1 MKRVISTLLVLM
13 LTVGASVLPSLGDES
28 KKPKEDDKKVS
39 ALMKKKLQHSQKVL
53 EGVVTNDF
61 KMISKHA
68 EELVD
73 LSKQAEWRALKS
85 KRYELHSDEF
95 RRDADKL
102 IKYAKEKNGD
112 AAALTYVEMTLTCVR
127 CHKYVREEGMAR
139 VDK

>member
-1 MKRVISTLLVLM
+1 MKRAIGTLMIMILTAGAPVL
-13 LTVGASVLPSLGDES
+13 TSLGDEP

-39 ALMKKKLQHSQKVL
+39 TLMKKKLQHSQKVL

-68 EELVD
+68 EELID
-73 LSKQAEWRALKS
+73 LSKQAEWRAVKS

-102 IKYAKEKNGD
+102 IKNAKEKNGD
-112 AAALTYVEMTLTCVR
+112 AAALTYVELTLTCVR

-139 VDK
+139 LDK

>member
-1 MKRVISTLLVLM
+1 MRRAIGVLMVLVLTAGAPA
-13 LTVGASVLPSLGDES
+13 LTSLGDEP
-28 KKPKEDDKKVS
+28 KKPKDDDKKVS
-39 ALMKKKLQHSQKVL
+39 ELMKKKLQHSQKVL

-61 KMISKHA
+61 KLISKHA
-68 EELVD
+68 EELID
-73 LSKQAEWRALKS
+73 ISKQAEWRAIKS

-102 IKYAKEKNGD
+102 IKNAKEKNTD

-139 VDK
+139 LDR